1 MYHIC
6 STCISYCFYLILQKT
21 YQLKSP
27 QIEIF
32 LDTARESFYLLQY
45 TEHKLFSQKNLM
57 LNGTSQHPADV
68 ANGKQASANESSA
81 EKVLN
86 ILLSFSASAREMGT
100 TELSLKL
107 GMHKST
113 TSRLIKTLVNAGFLQ
128 QNPSTRKYLLG
139 ISAYRMGY
147 AATRTLNT
155 RLLAVAHPYLYN
167 LAQQTGESVAMEMVS
182 GINIILASHV
192 EGPSH
197 LRFNFQQG
205 EVLPIN
211 VAAGAKVILANSSPD
226 FVESCLQGEFKRFN
240 DRTIVSKQEYRKH
253 LETIKKEGI
262 SYDRGERYTD
272 IHAMA
277 VPILYPDGSPKA
289 AVIIAGPSSRLTGL
303 FLKTAAPA
311 LRETAAHI
319 SKSLE
324 L

>member
-1 MYHIC
+1 MFNDASHH
-6 STCISYCFYLILQKT
+6 
-21 YQLKSP
+21 P
-27 QIEIF
+27 P
-32 LDTARESFYLLQY
+32 TAAQ
-45 TEHKLFSQKNLM
+45 
-57 LNGTSQHPADV
+57 
-68 ANGKQASANESSA
+68 GKQGPASESSA

-86 ILLSFSASAREMGT
+86 LLLAFSASGREMGT
-100 TELSLKL
+100 TELSVKL
-107 GMHKST
+107 GLHKST

-139 ISAYRMGY
+139 ISAYQLGHT
-147 AATRTLNT
+147 ASRTLNA
-155 RLLAVAHPYLYN
+155 RLLAVAHPYLYS

-211 VAAGAKVILANSSPD
+211 VAAGAKAILAYSSPD

-240 DRTIVSKQEYRKH
+240 DRTIVSKEDYRK
-253 LETIKKEGI
+253 LLKQVKAEGI
-262 SYDRGERYTD
+262 SYDRGERYED

-277 VPILYPDGSPKA
+277 APIFFPDGSPKA
-289 AVIIAGPSSRLTGL
+289 AVIIAGPASRLTDS
-303 FLKTAAPA
+303 FFRSAASP
-311 LRETAAHI
+311 LRETAATI
-319 SKSLE
+319 SRSLD